1 MHGESQKNNSNMD
14 EYLEDLISEELQYVC
29 ETEEN
34 IEEDIEES
42 SNNEELIERAM
53 EQFSMTAKIDSIAS
67 ILNRY
72 SDTSTLRKCSAV
84 WVMVVVSVW
93 LLVVLLILILCGA
106 SVITI
111 QSGVLIALLGTTTAN
126 IIGLPLVL
134 LKGLYPKEEEISKL
148 NEEIAQFTNM
158 RKKEPPA
165 FSPTAPRF
173 PPKAGGFSS
182 TAPNF
187 HPPRP
192 HTF

>member
-1 MHGESQKNNSNMD
+1 MD
-14 EYLEDLISEELQYVC
+14 EFLEDLISEELQYEC

-34 IEEDIEES
+34 IEEDIEVS

-67 ILNRY
+67 VLNRY
-72 SDTSTLRKCSAV
+72 SDTSTLRKYSAV

-158 RKKEPPA
+158 RKK
-165 FSPTAPRF
+165 
-173 PPKAGGFSS
+173 
-182 TAPNF
+182 
-187 HPPRP
+187 
-192 HTF
+192 

>member
-1 MHGESQKNNSNMD
+1 MD
-14 EYLEDLISEELQYVC
+14 KYLEELISEELQYEC
-29 ETEEN
+29 ETEEY
-34 IEEDIEES
+34 IEDS

-53 EQFSMTAKIDSIAS
+53 AQFHLTAKIDSIAS

-72 SDTSTLRKCSAV
+72 SDTSTLRKYSAV

-106 SVITI
+106 NVLTI

-158 RKKEPPA
+158 RQK
-165 FSPTAPRF
+165 
-173 PPKAGGFSS
+173 
-182 TAPNF
+182 
-187 HPPRP
+187 
-192 HTF
+192 

>member
-84 WVMVVVSVW
+84 WVMIVVSVW

-158 RKKEPPA
+158 RKK
-165 FSPTAPRF
+165 
-173 PPKAGGFSS
+173 
-182 TAPNF
+182 
-187 HPPRP
+187 
-192 HTF
+192 

>member
-1 MHGESQKNNSNMD
+1 MD

-29 ETEEN
+29 ETEED
-34 IEEDIEES
+34 IEEDIEVS

-67 ILNRY
+67 VLNRY
-72 SDTSTLRKCSAV
+72 SDTSTLRKYSAV

-93 LLVVLLILILCGA
+93 LLVVLLILTLCGA

-158 RKKEPPA
+158 RKK
-165 FSPTAPRF
+165 
-173 PPKAGGFSS
+173 
-182 TAPNF
+182 
-187 HPPRP
+187 
-192 HTF
+192 

>member
-158 RKKEPPA
+158 RKK
-165 FSPTAPRF
+165 
-173 PPKAGGFSS
+173 
-182 TAPNF
+182 
-187 HPPRP
+187 
-192 HTF
+192 

>member
-29 ETEEN
+29 ETEED
-34 IEEDIEES
+34 IEEDIEVS

-67 ILNRY
+67 VLNRY
-72 SDTSTLRKCSAV
+72 SDTSTLRKYSAV

-93 LLVVLLILILCGA
+93 LLVVLLILTLCGA

-158 RKKEPPA
+158 RKK
-165 FSPTAPRF
+165 
-173 PPKAGGFSS
+173 
-182 TAPNF
+182 
-187 HPPRP
+187 
-192 HTF
+192 

>member
-1 MHGESQKNNSNMD
+1 MHGELQKNNSNMD
-14 EYLEDLISEELQYVC
+14 KYLEELISEELQYEL
-29 ETEEN
+29 ETEED
-34 IEEDIEES
+34 IEEDIEDS

-53 EQFSMTAKIDSIAS
+53 AQFHLTAKIDSIAS

-72 SDTSTLRKCSAV
+72 SDTSTLRKYSAV

-148 NEEIAQFTNM
+148 NEEISQFTNM
-158 RKKEPPA
+158 RQK
-165 FSPTAPRF
+165 
-173 PPKAGGFSS
+173 
-182 TAPNF
+182 
-187 HPPRP
+187 
-192 HTF
+192 

>member
-1 MHGESQKNNSNMD
+1 VHGESQKNNSNMD

-158 RKKEPPA
+158 RKK
-165 FSPTAPRF
+165 
-173 PPKAGGFSS
+173 
-182 TAPNF
+182 
-187 HPPRP
+187 
-192 HTF
+192 

>member
-1 MHGESQKNNSNMD
+1 MD

-84 WVMVVVSVW
+84 WVMVVVYVW

-158 RKKEPPA
+158 RKK
-165 FSPTAPRF
+165 
-173 PPKAGGFSS
+173 
-182 TAPNF
+182 
-187 HPPRP
+187 
-192 HTF
+192 

>member
-1 MHGESQKNNSNMD
+1 MD
-14 EYLEDLISEELQYVC
+14 KFLEDLISEELQYEC

-72 SDTSTLRKCSAV
+72 SDTSALRKCSAV
-84 WVMVVVSVW
+84 WVMIVVSVW

-111 QSGVLIALLGTTTAN
+111 QSGVLIALLGTTTAKYHRFALSLTQRTLSQGGRDFKTERRDCT
-126 IIGLPLVL
+126 IHQHAKKSSPHL
-134 LKGLYPKEEEISKL
+134 
-148 NEEIAQFTNM
+148 FTHS
-158 RKKEPPA
+158 PP
-165 FSPTAPRF
+165 F
-173 PPKAGGFSS
+173 PPKAGLFRR
-182 TAPNF
+182 T
-187 HPPRP
+187 PP
-192 HTF
+192 TFKPTPRTRFDAHRQNRDQQQ

>member
-1 MHGESQKNNSNMD
+1 MD
-14 EYLEDLISEELQYVC
+14 KFLEDLISEELQYEC

-42 SNNEELIERAM
+42 SNNEELIARAM

-84 WVMVVVSVW
+84 WVMIVVSVW

-158 RKKEPPA
+158 RKK
-165 FSPTAPRF
+165 
-173 PPKAGGFSS
+173 
-182 TAPNF
+182 
-187 HPPRP
+187 
-192 HTF
+192 

>member
-14 EYLEDLISEELQYVC
+14 KFLEDVISEELQYEC

-84 WVMVVVSVW
+84 WVMIVVSVW

-158 RKKEPPA
+158 RKK
-165 FSPTAPRF
+165 
-173 PPKAGGFSS
+173 
-182 TAPNF
+182 
-187 HPPRP
+187 
-192 HTF
+192 

>member
-1 MHGESQKNNSNMD
+1 MD

-84 WVMVVVSVW
+84 WVMIVVSVW

-158 RKKEPPA
+158 RKK
-165 FSPTAPRF
+165 
-173 PPKAGGFSS
+173 
-182 TAPNF
+182 
-187 HPPRP
+187 
-192 HTF
+192 

>member
-1 MHGESQKNNSNMD
+1 MD

-158 RKKEPPA
+158 RKK
-165 FSPTAPRF
+165 
-173 PPKAGGFSS
+173 
-182 TAPNF
+182 
-187 HPPRP
+187 
-192 HTF
+192 